1 MKFILYLP
9 HNSTGEVCVWV
20 RQLVPMKQLKSY
32 FDVLPPGAL
41 GSNLIICRQNPPT
54 PEAQGLLV
62 KHSKMVAA

>member
-1 MKFILYLP
+1 MGSSV
-9 HNSTGEVCVWV
+9 STNETA
-20 RQLVPMKQLKSY
+20 KSY